1 MSSPAEATSPTAE
14 QEAALLRRIPTSLL
28 VGEWREPSD
37 GRRFEVRDPAT
48 GEVLVEVA
56 DGNAEDGLDALERAV
71 EAGPEWAARPP
82 RERSQVLLRA
92 AELMRERVDEL
103 SLLITLEMGKP
114 LAEARGEVAYGTSY
128 MQWFAEEAVR
138 MNGRVQENP
147 DGGWRIM
154 TTTEPVGPC
163 LLVTPWNFPLAMG
176 LRKIAPALAA
186 GCGTILKPA
195 ALTPLTSLY
204 AAEIMLEAGLP
215 PGLVNVVTTTSP
227 GPLSEALMSDR
238 RLRKVSFTGS
248 TGVGSQLLRQGAGTV
263 IRSSMELGGNAPLI
277 VFEDADLELAAE
289 QALVAKLRNG
299 GESCVAANR
308 ILVQSSVLEEF
319 TDRFCERMS
328 TTVVGRG
335 TEPGVTLGPMI
346 DDRAVAGI
354 DELVEDAVAG
364 GAQVLFRG
372 ERPSGA
378 GSFYPPVVLGGIPED
393 ARILREEIFGPVA
406 PIVAFDDEEQAI
418 ESANRTE
425 YGLAAYLFSRDL
437 ARCTRVADR
446 LETGMVGVNQG
457 IVSSAAAPFGGVKLS
472 GLGREGG
479 GEGISE
485 YLNQK
490 YVALSHSI

>member
-1 MSSPAEATSPTAE
+1 MSPRGEVTADRE
-14 QEAALLRRIPTSLL
+14 RELLERIPTSLL
-28 VGEWREPSD
+28 VGEWREPAD
-37 GRRFEVRDPAT
+37 GRRFEVHDPAT
-48 GEVLVEVA
+48 GEVLAEIA
-56 DGNAEDGLDALERAV
+56 DGGVADGLDALDLAV
-71 EAGPEWAARPP
+71 EAGREWARRSP

-92 AELMRERVDEL
+92 TELMRERVEEL

-114 LAEARGEVAYGTSY
+114 LAEARGEVAYATSY

-215 PGLVNVVTTTSP
+215 AGLVNVVTTTSP
-227 GPLSEALMSDR
+227 GPLSEALMSDP

-248 TGVGSQLLRQGAGTV
+248 TAVGSALLRQGAATV
-263 IRSSMELGGNAPLI
+263 MRCSMELGGNAPLV

-308 ILVQSSVLEEF
+308 ILVQSSVAEEF
-319 TDRFCERMS
+319 TDRFCELMS
-328 TTVVGRG
+328 ATVVGRG

-346 DDRAVAGI
+346 DGRAAAGI
-354 DELVEDAVAG
+354 EQLVDEALAS
-364 GAQVLFRG
+364 GAETLYRG
-372 ERPSGA
+372 EAPSGA
-378 GSFYPPVVLGGIPED
+378 GSFVPPMVIGGLSDD

-406 PIVAFDDEEQAI
+406 PIVTFGDEDHAVEL
-418 ESANRTE
+418 ANRTE

-437 ARCTRVADR
+437 ARCSRVADR
-446 LETGMVGVNQG
+446 LESGMVGVNQG
-457 IVSSAAAPFGGVKLS
+457 IVSSAAAPFGGIKLS

-479 GEGISE
+479 SEGISE

-490 YVALSHSI
+490 YVALSH